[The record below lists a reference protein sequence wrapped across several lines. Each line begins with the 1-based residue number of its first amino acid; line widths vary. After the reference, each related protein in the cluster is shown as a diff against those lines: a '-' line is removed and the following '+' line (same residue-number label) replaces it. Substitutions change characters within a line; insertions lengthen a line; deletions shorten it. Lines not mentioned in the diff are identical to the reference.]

1 MSQIGSS
8 GAFLDVWWKT
18 VSVTVGLRLARPE
31 DAATL
36 REIQRRAGEQFRR
49 VDEIAD
55 HEPPSVETLVGY
67 ANARRCWVA
76 FDDDD
81 KPIGY
86 LLVDDVDG
94 NAHIE
99 QVSVEPEHQGMG
111 VGRSLI
117 DQARTWAKDTG
128 RPAVTLTTFAD
139 VHGPLY
145 AHLGFSVLQDDE
157 IGPELRAVRR
167 EEAERGFDD
176 LMPRVCMRLPL

>member
-1 MSQIGSS
+1 
-8 GAFLDVWWKT
+8 
-18 VSVTVGLRLARPE
+18 VTVGLRVARPE
-31 DAATL
+31 DASTL
-36 REIQRRAGEQFRR
+36 CEIDRRAGEQFRQ
-49 VDEIAD
+49 VNDIAE
-55 HEPPSVETLVGY
+55 HEPRSEETFVGY
-67 ANARRCWVA
+67 ANVRRCWVA

-99 QVSVEPEHQGMG
+99 QVSVEPEHQGIG

-139 VHGPLY
+139 VHAPLY
-145 AHLGFSVLQDDE
+145 GHLGFSVLPVDE
-157 IGPELRAVRR
+157 IGPELRALRR
-167 EEAERGFDD
+167 EEAERGLDD
-176 LMPRVCMRLPL
+176 LMPRICMRLPL

>member
-1 MSQIGSS
+1 VRVLG
-8 GAFLDVWWKT
+8 VWWKT
-18 VSVTVGLRLARPE
+18 VWVTVGVRLARPE
-31 DAATL
+31 DASTL
-36 REIQRRAGEQFRR
+36 REIERRAGEQFRR
-49 VDEIAD
+49 VNGITD
-55 HEPPSVETLVGY
+55 HELPSVETLVGY
-67 ANARRCWVA
+67 ANACRCWVA

-99 QVSVEPEHQGMG
+99 QVSVEPEHQGLG

-117 DQARTWAKDTG
+117 DQARTWATDTG
-128 RPAVTLTTFAD
+128 RPAVSLTTFAD
-139 VHGPLY
+139 VHAPLY
-145 AHLGFSVLQDDE
+145 AHLGFSSLQDGE

-167 EEAERGFDD
+167 EEAEHGLDD

>member
-1 MSQIGSS
+1 M
-8 GAFLDVWWKT
+8 
-18 VSVTVGLRLARPE
+18 TVGLRMARPE

-36 REIQRRAGEQFRR
+36 REIERRAGETNT
-49 VDEIAD
+49 
-55 HEPPSVETLVGY
+55 PSVETLVGY

-99 QVSVEPEHQGMG
+99 QVSVEPEHQGVG

-157 IGPELRAVRR
+157 IGPELPRCAVKKPSMGSTISCH
-167 EEAERGFDD
+167 AYA
-176 LMPRVCMRLPL
+176 